1 MKKILSITCLLS
13 LLVISTNATSEIKKI
28 RLATEGA
35 YAPFNSVD
43 SNGKL
48 VGFDIEIG
56 NALCAQ
62 MKAQCEWVS
71 VGWSGLIPGLLAKK
85 YDAIIASMSITE
97 ERKKKIAFTDKYYAT
112 ASRFIRL
119 KGDAV
124 TIDKNSLKGKIIGV
138 QSGTIFEDFIRTKFG
153 DTLEIKTYGS
163 QDEANLDFTAGRV
176 DLLFAD
182 AVALVTFLNSAAG
195 KSAEFFGPNYTAKK
209 YFGDGIGI
217 GIHKENQALVDAFN
231 AAIKQIRAS
240 GHYQKINAS
249 YFNFDLYGE

>member
-1 MKKILSITCLLS
+1 MKKIFIPFLLFLLAVSTSISAEVKTL
-13 LLVISTNATSEIKKI
+13 

-43 SNGKL
+43 SSGRL

-62 MKAQCEWVS
+62 MKARCEWVTAD
-71 VGWSGLIPGLLAKK
+71 WNGLIPGLLAKK

-124 TIDKNSLKGKIIGV
+124 AINKNSLEGKIIGV
-138 QSGTIFEDFIRTKFG
+138 QSGTIFENFIRAKFG

-182 AVALVTFLNSAAG
+182 AVALVTFLNSATG

-217 GIHKENQALVDAFN
+217 GIRKGDQALVGAFN
-231 AAIKQIRAS
+231 NAIKQIRAS
-240 GHYQKINAS
+240 SHYQKINAS
-249 YFNFDLYGE
+249 YFDFDLYGK